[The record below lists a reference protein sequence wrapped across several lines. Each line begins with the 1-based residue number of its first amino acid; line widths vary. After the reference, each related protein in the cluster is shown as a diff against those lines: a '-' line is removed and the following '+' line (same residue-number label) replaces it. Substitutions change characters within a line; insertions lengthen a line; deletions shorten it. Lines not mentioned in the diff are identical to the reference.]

1 MDFNGHL
8 LAAMLIRGRF
18 DTRTVHESQFRIY
31 ANHVLAFI
39 QFFCSIKMLV
49 VLVMPWN
56 DEAPILF
63 YLIDYYVFPGEV
75 QKSLFIA
82 VCGIHMHIAYIYWKW
97 NHLSADPRRLH
108 YLKMFFMPDIGQ
120 LCRYYNLPLN
130 MTKKFLRKIKI
141 LERMT
146 ITFIVGFELSFILV
160 VGRCLYFSH
169 LTIPTSHFYLVAVPM
184 YVITTFGYHW
194 LASGFLVSNLLALS
208 TISFLELRMSVIC
221 QRLRRKFSP
230 QVTKYAHERYPQIV
244 LLKNKKDLIAIMRTI
259 NDIVNM
265 YKETNQIFDRLIS
278 PTYVSCLMGALIYPT
293 FIFLDIPYMF
303 KWFVIVLY
311 ILTIGVNC
319 FIITI
324 FNEGFIRHVSH
335 SVNLISKIAKQL
347 VPP

>member
-8 LAAMLIRGRF
+8 LAAMLTRGRF
-18 DTRTVHESQFRIY
+18 DTTTVHESQFRIY

-49 VLVMPWN
+49 MLILPW
-56 DEAPILF
+56 DKDAPALF
-63 YLIDYYVFPGEV
+63 YTIDFYFFPGPV
-75 QKSLFIA
+75 QKSMFTA

-120 LCRYYNLPLN
+120 LCRNYSLPLN
-130 MTKKFLRKIKI
+130 MTKKFLRKVKI
-141 LERMT
+141 LERLT
-146 ITFIVGFELSFILV
+146 LVFFIGFELCFLLL
-160 VGRCLYFSH
+160 VGRCLYFSY
-169 LTIPTSHFYLVAVPM
+169 LTIPTSHFYFVAVPM
-184 YVITTFGYHW
+184 FIITQFGYYW

-221 QRLRRKFSP
+221 HRLRRKFGP
-230 QVTKYAHERYPQIV
+230 QVTEYAYEQSDQIV
-244 LLKNKKDLIAIMRTI
+244 LLKNKRDLIAIMQTI

-278 PTYVSCLMGALIYPT
+278 PTYVNCLMGALIYPS
-293 FIFLDIPYMF
+293 FLFLDIPYMF
-303 KWFVIVLY
+303 KWFVVALY

-324 FNEGFIRHVSH
+324 FNEGFIRHVSL
-335 SVNLISKIAKQL
+335 SVNLFFSACFFL
-347 VPP
+347 V